1 MSPNRQI
8 DITSFELSAP
18 MWELGG
24 TKISFYIEVNFD
36 PDKYFGIDEDTFD
49 CIDDAEEYKENPY
62 VDFYVIYDVDTGAI
76 TGNYEIKGFT
86 WIIGKNWEFTPEEK
100 SALLRAMNECTMRE
114 SGVDLQEWI
123 RKFQ

>member
-1 MSPNRQI
+1 MTSNRQI
-8 DITSFELSAP
+8 DITNFELSEP

-36 PDKYFGIDEDTFD
+36 PDKYFGIDQDTFD
-49 CIDDAEEYKENPY
+49 CIDDAEEYKENPDI
-62 VDFYVIYDVDTGAI
+62 DFYVIYDVETGAI
-76 TGNYEIKGFT
+76 TGNYDIKGFT
-86 WIIGKNWEFTPEEK
+86 WTICKNWEFTPEEK

-114 SGVDLQEWI
+114 CGVDLQGWI